1 MKKNFNPLG
10 LKFFFAYLFFD
21 IFLMYSSSILIFG
34 SSKIRSRAQG
44 DHHIGGRIMN
54 FIKRA
59 FHSMK
64 VKKGRT
70 VLLTF
75 VFAAILVFILAGLTI
90 QSASLKATENAQKSM
105 GATVTLSTNMES
117 AMQEMRE
124 SAGEGERPDPGSFK
138 ISPVEGDIITKLI
151 ALDNVSSYNITSSTS
166 VNASSFEAITSEETT
181 TEEATSEG
189 QGGRGGM
196 GMMPGASSGDISISG
211 TNDTSTSAAF
221 SAATSEIIEGVG
233 ITSADQDTNHAV
245 IETNL
250 AEANDIAVGDTIKVE
265 DTDEKSYELE
275 VVGIYKS
282 TEAVD
287 ARAMQM
293 ASLNPYNKIY
303 TSYTFAN
310 SVKGSD
316 YEGTADSVVY
326 TLTDPEKM
334 ATFVA
339 AAEKAGL
346 NTDDYTLQTND
357 QVYQQMIEPL
367 KNVESF
373 AQKIVWLVAIAG
385 TIILALIV
393 VITIRERK
401 YEIGVLLSLGEKRVK
416 IVGQFFAELIIVLV
430 MALVIAGV
438 SGQFVGNLVGQQ
450 LLDQQTTETVTQ
462 STQMQGGPRASNEQG
477 RGPEEQGGGQGGGPG
492 QGGPSGGPSFGGFG
506 ANSAAETEQIKELD
520 ITLSLEE
527 LVKLGGLGL
536 GISFLSVIFASIG
549 IMRMQPKKILIS

>member
-1 MKKNFNPLG
+1 
-10 LKFFFAYLFFD
+10 
-21 IFLMYSSSILIFG
+21 
-34 SSKIRSRAQG
+34 
-44 DHHIGGRIMN
+44 MN

-70 VLLTF
+70 ALLTF

-105 GATVTLSTNMES
+105 GATVTLSTNMET
-117 AMQEMRE
+117 AMQAMRE

-138 ISPVEGDIITKLI
+138 ISPVDGEIITKLI
-151 ALDNVSSYNITSSTS
+151 GLENVSSYSITSSTS

-181 TEEATSEG
+181 DSETTNEE

-196 GMMPGASSGDISISG
+196 GMMPAASSGDINISG
-211 TNDTSTSAAF
+211 TNDTSISTSF
-221 SAATSEIIEGVG
+221 SAGTAEIIEGVG
-233 ITSADQDTNHAV
+233 ITSADQETNHAV

-250 AEANDIAVGDTIKVE
+250 AEANDISVGDTIKVE
-265 DTDEKSYELE
+265 DSDEKSYEIE

-282 TEAVD
+282 TESVD

-310 SVKGSD
+310 TVKGSD
-316 YEGTADSVVY
+316 YKGTADTVVY

-334 ATFVA
+334 TSFVK

-346 NTDDYTLQTND
+346 NTDEYTLQTND

-393 VITIRERK
+393 IITIRERK

-416 IVGQFFAELIIVLV
+416 IIGQFFAELILVLV

-438 SGQFVGNLVGQQ
+438 SGQFVGNIVGQQ

-462 STQMQGGPRASNEQG
+462 PTQVQGGP
-477 RGPEEQGGGQGGGPG
+477 GGGPGQSSEQGGGPG
-492 QGGPSGGPSFGGFG
+492 GQGGEQGGPGGGPSFGGFG

-536 GISFLSVIFASIG
+536 GISFLSVIIASIG

>member
-1 MKKNFNPLG
+1 
-10 LKFFFAYLFFD
+10 
-21 IFLMYSSSILIFG
+21 
-34 SSKIRSRAQG
+34 
-44 DHHIGGRIMN
+44 MN

-70 VLLTF
+70 ALLTF

-105 GATVTLSTNMES
+105 GATVTLSTNMET

-151 ALDNVSSYNITSSTS
+151 GLDNVSSYSVTSSTS

-181 TEEATSEG
+181 TEEATNEG
-189 QGGRGGM
+189 QGDRGGM
-196 GMMPGASSGDISISG
+196 GMMPGASSGDISIFG
-211 TNDTSTSAAF
+211 TNDTSTSASF
-221 SAATSEIIEGVG
+221 SATTSEIIEGVG

-265 DTDEKSYELE
+265 DTDEKTYELE

-282 TEAVD
+282 TEAID

-310 SVKGSD
+310 TIKGSD

-393 VITIRERK
+393 IITIRERK

-416 IVGQFFAELIIVLV
+416 IIGQFFAELIIVLV
-430 MALVIAGV
+430 MALVIAGI

-450 LLDQQTTETVTQ
+450 LLDQQTTETTIQ
-462 STQMQGGPRASNEQG
+462 STEMQGGPGAANEQG
-477 RGPEEQGGGQGGGPG
+477 RGPGAQGGGQG
-492 QGGPSGGPSFGGFG
+492 QGGPSGGPSLGGFG

-536 GISFLSVIFASIG
+536 GISFLSVILASIG